1 MRVQG
6 FFYDIQILFSQWEI
20 SANIS
25 CASNFL
31 VQNWL
36 HVTEPGVSG
45 PLVLFIWPRSQ
56 IGCKADGRTAIW
68 HFKSYQYTNE
78 LAKLQKRRDASKHD
92 CHQASPSPKSDRTDC
107 YLQKASFS
115 PIIQSWFLY
124 IRISEF
130 NILSF
135 ACGHQNLADCPC
147 AKNTVIEATRS
158 RNYSPNR

>member
-1 MRVQG
+1 M
-6 FFYDIQILFSQWEI
+6 

-56 IGCKADGRTAIW
+56 IGCKADGRKAIW

-78 LAKLQKRRDASKHD
+78 RAKLERKTRRFQTWLSSSIAISKIRPNGLLSPKGQFFIYYTVVILIYKNLWIQYIIICVRPPKFGRLSMCETDKAKIFLKKVYDLLYLAK
-92 CHQASPSPKSDRTDC
+92 
-107 YLQKASFS
+107 
-115 PIIQSWFLY
+115 
-124 IRISEF
+124 
-130 NILSF
+130 
-135 ACGHQNLADCPC
+135 
-147 AKNTVIEATRS
+147 
-158 RNYSPNR
+158 

>member
-1 MRVQG
+1 M
-6 FFYDIQILFSQWEI
+6 
-20 SANIS
+20 
-25 CASNFL
+25 
-31 VQNWL
+31 QNWL

-56 IGCKADGRTAIW
+56 IGCKADGRKAIW

-78 LAKLQKRRDASKHD
+78 RAKLQRKTRRFQTWLSSSIAIS
-92 CHQASPSPKSDRTDC
+92 KSDRTDC

-115 PIIQSWFLY
+115 SIVQSWFLY

-135 ACGHQNLADCPC
+135 TCGHQNLADCPC
-147 AKNTVIEATRS
+147 AKPIKPRFSWKKFMICCIWQNNKQTQS
-158 RNYSPNR
+158 DYSEDYP